1 MSVRGAAGAVPGC
14 DGVRDAARPRRSPGS
29 VPPLLRGR
37 SRGGRRLGR
46 ALLEEFRDWPGRRK
60 KPIRQ
65 RRHGEGQRA
74 RGTRCFCT
82 KTILRGLFL
91 SLRERRGQGRI
102 LPAGAS
108 RVPRIP
114 QPLPRASFPRVP
126 GTQGPPRALPSPSPA
141 AAPGAGCRA
150 SGWLPKFG
158 CVSWR
163 GSLCYC
169 ALKWREEP
177 DTGEF
182 DIFLEYL
189 SIGLIT

>member
-1 MSVRGAAGAVPGC
+1 MPGGCRGC
-14 DGVRDAARPRRSPGS
+14 DGIRAAARPRRSPGS
-29 VPPLLRGR
+29 VPRLLRGR

-46 ALLEEFRDWPGRRK
+46 VLLEEFRDWPGRRK

-65 RRHGEGQRA
+65 QRHGEGQRA
-74 RGTRCFCT
+74 RGTRCFFT

-102 LPAGAS
+102 LPARGAHRS
-108 RVPRIP
+108 IAPSLAAP
-114 QPLPRASFPRVP
+114 PPLPRASFPRAARP
-126 GTQGPPRALPSPSPA
+126 LAPRARRGDCPPRAASPEPGSGVPSIWV
-141 AAPGAGCRA
+141 A
-150 SGWLPKFG
+150 SKVG

-182 DIFLEYL
+182 DIFL
-189 SIGLIT
+189 SISVSV